1 MVKCN
6 FTKKIDGSYVDV
18 YYEADKFDDLPAQVR
33 KPFIPYNSLTV
44 TFSDTVYDHYIG
56 DMKESFAI
64 CSCASSPTKSVY
76 LRDNEIH
83 YDYNKSS
90 SVYTNT
96 EFKFSTIQEA
106 IDTYLQMFP
115 KAEIFRHHNHIPF
128 KDMIIRTPYDMKVNL
143 SSIGAASTFICSRED
158 GAQYNPD
165 MKLFK
170 DDTAVSDEEIKNTYI
185 TIPKGFSYKVC
196 YVQIPHKSSI
206 NLRNGGDVI
215 DKVILC
221 CMPTERDTALYI
233 NSWCVGHGYHWVF
246 DDPAYDS
253 YSYKFE
259 LLDYRPIC
267 IDLHKVNEVLTN
279 PIYAGLTY
287 DKFTF
292 SPDTYKHI
300 RYPELYDTESILFNK
315 GKREIDEN
323 VLDETYVTSDVIS
336 GYSIPINRDIL
347 ISLGISEG
355 DLLNVSLT
363 DDGKGLTIHKAN

>member
-18 YYEADKFDDLPAQVR
+18 YYEADSFDDLPAQVR
-33 KPFIPYNSLTV
+33 KPFIPYNPLTV

-56 DMKESFAI
+56 DMKESFAV

-106 IDTYLQMFP
+106 IDTFLQMFP

-128 KDMIIRTPYDMKVNL
+128 KDMIIKTPYDMKVNL
-143 SSIGAASTFICSRED
+143 SSMDIASTFICTND
-158 GAQYNPD
+158 NGGQYNPD
-165 MKLFK
+165 RKLFHGDK
-170 DDTAVSDEEIKNTYI
+170 LMSDEEIENTYI
-185 TIPKGFSYKVC
+185 PIPRGLTYKVQ
-196 YVQIPHKSSI
+196 YVDIPYRSK
-206 NLRNGGDVI
+206 I
-215 DKVILC
+215 DLHHTKTLIDRVILC
-221 CMPTERDTALYI
+221 CMPTEDTALYL
-233 NSWCVGHGYHWVF
+233 NSWCAEHSYHWKF
-246 DDPAYDS
+246 EDSAYDD
-253 YSYKFE
+253 YEYKFQ

-267 IDLHKVNEVLTN
+267 IDLHKVNEVINN
-279 PIYAGLTY
+279 PIYDDLTY

-292 SPDTYKHI
+292 SPDIYKHT
-300 RYPELYDTESILFNK
+300 RYPELYDTESILYKK

-323 VLDETYVTSDVIS
+323 VLDETYAIFDTTS
-336 GYSIPINRDIL
+336 GYSIPINKDIL
-347 ISLGISEG
+347 TNLGISEG
-355 DLLNVSLT
+355 DRLNISLT
-363 DDGKGLTIHKAN
+363 EDGKGLTIHKAN

>member
-6 FTKKIDGSYVDV
+6 FTKKIDGNYVDV
-18 YYEADKFDDLPAQVR
+18 YYEADRFNDLPAEVK
-33 KPFIPYNSLTV
+33 KPFIPYNPLTV
-44 TFSDTVYDHYIG
+44 TFSDTTYDHYLM
-56 DMKESFAI
+56 DKKESFAI

-106 IDTYLQMFP
+106 IDTFLQMFP

-128 KDMIIRTPYDMKVNL
+128 KDMIVRTPYDMKVNL

-170 DDTAVSDEEIKNTYI
+170 DGIAVSDDEIKNTYI
-185 TIPKGFSYKVC
+185 TIPKGSSYKVC
-196 YVQIPHKSSI
+196 YVQIPHESSI
-206 NLRNGGDVI
+206 NLHNGGDVI

-221 CMPTERDTALYI
+221 CIPTERDTALYI
-233 NSWCVGHGYHWVF
+233 NSWCVGHDYRWVF
-246 DDPAYDS
+246 DDPTYDS
-253 YSYKFE
+253 YSHKFE

-279 PIYAGLTY
+279 SIYAGLTY
-287 DKFTF
+287 DKFPF
-292 SPDTYKHI
+292 SPATYRHI

-315 GKREIDEN
+315 GKREINEK
-323 VLDETYVTSDVIS
+323 VLDETYATYDIIA
-336 GYSIPINRDIL
+336 GYSIPIARDIL
-347 ISLGISEG
+347 VSLGISEG
-355 DLLNVSLT
+355 DVLNVSLT
-363 DDGKGLTIHKAN
+363 EDGKGLTVHKAD